1 MQEYG
6 LNRSAPVQ
14 NTKVTVIIPVYNAE
28 KYLDECLKSVL
39 SQSLSAIEVICVDD
53 GSADDSRAILY
64 SYAVKDSRLRVC
76 VQKNAGAASARNI
89 GIAEAQGQYI
99 AFMDA
104 DDFYPSRDVLEKL
117 YTAAEVN
124 GALVCGGC
132 FSSLEGGKIITEYPP
147 DLFGYVF
154 RKSGF
159 MRFADYQFDYG
170 FHRFL
175 YRTDFLRAKKL
186 LFPDYARFQDP
197 PFLAQTLSA
206 AETFYALKDVTYVYR
221 VGHKAVQWNEK
232 KVLGLI
238 RGIRDNLQLS
248 ADRGYAKLYALN
260 WNRLNSKYYTKI
272 ILSQAQK
279 PGNGQIAKELA
290 ALQSCAN
297 AALLGEQSGR
307 APLNRPLQSLLDGW
321 IAQDKKLYD
330 EGWFIHRRIFR
341 LYTWPLR
348 AFGRMCRRRRERKS
362 K

>member
-132 FSSLEGGKIITEYPP
+132 FSSLEDGKIITEYPP

-175 YRTDFLRAKKL
+175 YRTDFLREKKL
-186 LFPDYARFQDP
+186 FFPDYARFQDP

-221 VGHKAVQWNEK
+221 VGHKAV
-232 KVLGLI
+232 
-238 RGIRDNLQLS
+238 
-248 ADRGYAKLYALN
+248 
-260 WNRLNSKYYTKI
+260 
-272 ILSQAQK
+272 
-279 PGNGQIAKELA
+279 
-290 ALQSCAN
+290 
-297 AALLGEQSGR
+297 
-307 APLNRPLQSLLDGW
+307 
-321 IAQDKKLYD
+321 
-330 EGWFIHRRIFR
+330 
-341 LYTWPLR
+341 
-348 AFGRMCRRRRERKS
+348 
-362 K
+362 

>member
-1 MQEYG
+1 M
-6 LNRSAPVQ
+6 
-14 NTKVTVIIPVYNAE
+14 
-28 KYLDECLKSVL
+28 
-39 SQSLSAIEVICVDD
+39 
-53 GSADDSRAILY
+53 
-64 SYAVKDSRLRVC
+64 
-76 VQKNAGAASARNI
+76 
-89 GIAEAQGQYI
+89 
-99 AFMDA
+99 
-104 DDFYPSRDVLEKL
+104 
-117 YTAAEVN
+117 
-124 GALVCGGC
+124 
-132 FSSLEGGKIITEYPP
+132 
-147 DLFGYVF
+147 F

-175 YRTDFLRAKKL
+175 YRTDFLREKKL

-307 APLNRPLQSLLDGW
+307 VPLNRPLQLLLDGW